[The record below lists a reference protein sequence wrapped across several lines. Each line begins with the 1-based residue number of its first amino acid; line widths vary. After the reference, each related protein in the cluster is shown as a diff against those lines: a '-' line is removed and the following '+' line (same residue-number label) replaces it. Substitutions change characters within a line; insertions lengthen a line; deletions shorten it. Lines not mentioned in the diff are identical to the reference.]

1 MKQNRVTGQFIFY
14 MLTLL
19 AVLVMLMV
27 IFGFSAENAVLSSE
41 RSGSITMR
49 ILDAASRWF
58 HIKIS
63 QSAARGW
70 QEILETPLRKSAHF
84 MEYALLSYLV
94 NWHMLAAKMYKE
106 PDFFIKNR
114 KQAITILKR
123 KLCLGIFEQGLNR
136 SLGMICTIICKKC
149 YRCVCHSYF
158 FCGNVICLP
167 ISIQNSLVISPS

>member
-1 MKQNRVTGQFIFY
+1 

-70 QEILETPLRKSAHF
+70 QEILEMAALGVVSRMDGDMAELEAQRAFLLQYGKIFLCPAEVCTVSSTKIRRNRKNHADFSC
-84 MEYALLSYLV
+84 YLPQKV
-94 NWHMLAAKMYKE
+94 VQYYHTYH
-106 PDFFIKNR
+106 FIKGR
-114 KQAITILKR
+114 RIL
-123 KLCLGIFEQGLNR
+123 
-136 SLGMICTIICKKC
+136 
-149 YRCVCHSYF
+149 
-158 FCGNVICLP
+158 
-167 ISIQNSLVISPS
+167 